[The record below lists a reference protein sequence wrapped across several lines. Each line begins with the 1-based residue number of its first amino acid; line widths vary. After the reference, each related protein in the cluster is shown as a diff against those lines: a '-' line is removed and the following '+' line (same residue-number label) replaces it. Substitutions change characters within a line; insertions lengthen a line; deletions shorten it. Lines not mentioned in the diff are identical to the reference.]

1 MKHLALPLLAA
12 LLIAASPA
20 EETEHVV
27 TEGETL
33 DGIANRAGVSASV
46 IARANGLAEPYVV
59 RIGQKLKIP
68 RASSAAK
75 QTASSRSY
83 EVKEGETL
91 NGIAIRA
98 GVAPADLARANGLSE
113 PYVVR
118 IGQKLKIPGKG
129 APPPQAR
136 AATPAAE
143 GRAQQGF
150 HVVEPG
156 ETLGGIANRAAV
168 PRIMIIE
175 ANGLNEPY
183 AVRAGQKLIIP
194 RQHRHTVAEGETGF
208 SIAYKYGVP
217 YSDIAVANNLAE
229 GAALKPGQVLV
240 IPAILTKDAQP
251 GGGQGPVVLASDRFI
266 WPLEGAILTPFNSA
280 DASRG
285 HNGID
290 IAASIGAPV
299 KAAKEGKII
308 FAGDEPV
315 RYGKMII
322 IAHAGGWHSAY
333 GHLSSIT
340 ARKGARVGAG
350 EVIGHAGSTG
360 DAQEPELHF
369 ELRKSNRPVDPVKQ
383 LTPPAS

>member
-33 DGIANRAGVSASV
+33 GGIANRAGVSASV
-46 IARANGLAEPYVV
+46 IARANGLAEPSVV
-59 RIGQKLKIP
+59 RI
-68 RASSAAK
+68 
-75 QTASSRSY
+75 
-83 EVKEGETL
+83 
-91 NGIAIRA
+91 
-98 GVAPADLARANGLSE
+98 
-113 PYVVR
+113 
-118 IGQKLKIPGKG
+118 
-129 APPPQAR
+129 
-136 AATPAAE
+136 
-143 GRAQQGF
+143 
-150 HVVEPG
+150 
-156 ETLGGIANRAAV
+156 
-168 PRIMIIE
+168 
-175 ANGLNEPY
+175 
-183 AVRAGQKLIIP
+183 GQKLIIP

-240 IPAILTKDAQP
+240 IPAILT
-251 GGGQGPVVLASDRFI
+251 
-266 WPLEGAILTPFNSA
+266 PFNLA

-322 IAHAGGWHSAY
+322 IAHAGGWHSTY